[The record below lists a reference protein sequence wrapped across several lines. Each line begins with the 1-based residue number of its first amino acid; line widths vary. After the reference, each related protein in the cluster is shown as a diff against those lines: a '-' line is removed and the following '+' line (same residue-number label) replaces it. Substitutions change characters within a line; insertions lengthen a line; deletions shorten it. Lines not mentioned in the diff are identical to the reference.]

1 MDQNCRRRLVNSVH
15 HGFDIIN
22 CKGLSSLAA
31 PNTKG
36 ITNIAAFILILHVTD
51 VSF

>member
-22 CKGLSSLAA
+22 CKGLPSLAA
-31 PNTKG
+31 PNTKD
-36 ITNIAAFILILHVTD
+36 IINVAAFILILHVKD

>member
-22 CKGLSSLAA
+22 CKGLPSLTA

-36 ITNIAAFILILHVTD
+36 IINVAAFILILHVKD